1 MSAELA
7 FTFFDKIVD
16 VVRLLLESKKAKRA
30 DRTAAMGAVLDALQ
44 STERYVIER
53 KDGAAQD
60 KDREWALAEKWRQAS
75 IVLSVID
82 PEFGAVCWNKG
93 GYWMAS
99 DVWTDEMI
107 DAKRIALSRIDTK
120 MKNFMGI
127 GVNTVN
133 L

>member
-16 VVRLLLESKKAKRA
+16 LVRLLLDSKKAKRA

-60 KDREWALAEKWRQAS
+60 KNREWVLAEKWRHAS
-75 IVLSVID
+75 IILSVVD
-82 PEFGAVCWNKG
+82 PEFGAVCWSKG

-107 DAKRIALSRIDTK
+107 DAKKIALSRIDKK
-120 MKNFMGI
+120 MQNFMGI
-127 GVNTVN
+127 GVNAKD